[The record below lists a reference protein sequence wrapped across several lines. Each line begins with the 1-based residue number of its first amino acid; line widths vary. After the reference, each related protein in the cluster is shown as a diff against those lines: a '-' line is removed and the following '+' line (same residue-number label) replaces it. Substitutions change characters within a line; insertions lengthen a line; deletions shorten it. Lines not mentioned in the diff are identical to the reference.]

1 MIAIFSRIRLNRKQV
16 ISVILFTMAATIAH
30 RLSTIQDASAILY
43 MENGDIKEVGDH
55 DTLMKLNGKYAA
67 LYNSQFA

>member
-30 RLSTIQDASAILY
+30 RLSTIRDASAILY